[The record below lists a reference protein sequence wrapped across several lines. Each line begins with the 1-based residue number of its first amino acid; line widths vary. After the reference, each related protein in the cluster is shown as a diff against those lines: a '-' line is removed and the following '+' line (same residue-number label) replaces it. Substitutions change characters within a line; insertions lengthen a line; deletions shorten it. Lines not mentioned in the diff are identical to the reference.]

1 MQDEPQVPGL
11 CALLGC
17 CLSNPALV
25 LALLW
30 PEQRESVF
38 LVSLALGAADFELG
52 SANGRHWQEMRG
64 GRKREVGVFP
74 SLCLHVEAL
83 LEVAVLIHDFSSW
96 WTDVSRD
103 SKNPTSSRG
112 FLSH

>member
-1 MQDEPQVPGL
+1 
-11 CALLGC
+11 
-17 CLSNPALV
+17 
-25 LALLW
+25 
-30 PEQRESVF
+30 
-38 LVSLALGAADFELG
+38 
-52 SANGRHWQEMRG
+52 MRG